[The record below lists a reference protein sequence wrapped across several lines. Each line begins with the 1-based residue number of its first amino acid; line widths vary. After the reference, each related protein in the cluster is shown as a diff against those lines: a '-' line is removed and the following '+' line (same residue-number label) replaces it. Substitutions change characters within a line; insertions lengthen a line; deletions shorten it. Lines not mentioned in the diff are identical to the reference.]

1 MANPSFISALKSDRC
16 IHYLN
21 DFTAPISRA
30 QSFDLSANVPNTVI
44 DELGNSAHAGIVTDP
59 AEITFKISV
68 LDTGTDLI
76 KNITGV
82 DAATWNLGHFANCQT
97 DYMGVVRDNA
107 GNYFRSV
114 YVKNGQVNS
123 LSYSFDANGNATE
136 AYDFVADNLTVFD
149 GFVVTSEFTATAS
162 DVGHNY
168 FTLPTAGTE
177 TPIPTAANSY
187 FGGTYF
193 LKVTKISGGNTVELI
208 ENNDFSYV
216 VASKRINLTAGTLA
230 DGDVFKLVFHSAI
243 PATAINPVFPTN
255 KPASVRGRFT
265 PVSIGVGTKTLIPR
279 LQTAGINVS
288 FRRDRITQ
296 LGSMKVLF
304 APSGVPTVNGN
315 LSALMTDLSLRKLL
329 TYGDAGASGTQFG
342 IEQMPAFA
350 LEQSMGLET
359 IIKSPVDNTTVL
371 KRITVPDIVTTS
383 GGMPS
388 NVNGNLTETYSWTGK
403 TGQLTIAKN

>member
-1 MANPSFISALKSDRC
+1 
-16 IHYLN
+16 
-21 DFTAPISRA
+21 
-30 QSFDLSANVPNTVI
+30 
-44 DELGNSAHAGIVTDP
+44 
-59 AEITFKISV
+59 
-68 LDTGTDLI
+68 
-76 KNITGV
+76 
-82 DAATWNLGHFANCQT
+82 
-97 DYMGVVRDNA
+97 MGVVRDNA

-149 GFVVTSEFTATAS
+149 GFVVTSEFTAAAG

-168 FTLPTAGTE
+168 FTLPTAGSE
-177 TPIPTAANSY
+177 APILTAANSY

-193 LKVTKISGGNTVELI
+193 LKVTKTSGSNAVELI
-208 ENNDFSYV
+208 ESNDFSYV
-216 VASKRINLTAGTLA
+216 PESKRINLTAGTLA
-230 DGDVFKLVFHSAI
+230 EGDVFKLVFHSAA
-243 PATAINPVFPTN
+243 PAAAINPTFPAN
-255 KPASVRGRFT
+255 KPAAVRGRFT
-265 PVSIGVGTKTLIPR
+265 PVSIGVGTKTLVPR

-342 IEQMPAFA
+342 VEQMPAFG

-403 TGQLTIAKN
+403 TGQLTIAKS